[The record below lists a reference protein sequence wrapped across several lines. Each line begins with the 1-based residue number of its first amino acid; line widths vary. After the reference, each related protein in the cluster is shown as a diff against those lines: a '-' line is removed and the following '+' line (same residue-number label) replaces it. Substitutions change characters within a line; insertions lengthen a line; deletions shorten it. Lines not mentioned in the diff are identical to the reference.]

1 MKAIEIVPKVKVKN
15 NKILSLVYTP
25 GVSKSCLKIKENL
38 EKVFELTNRS
48 NSVAVL
54 SRDYELSKKRA
65 IFLKETRTTDA
76 YPLVIRE
83 CSDDDLQW

>member
-38 EKVFELTNRS
+38 EKVLN
-48 NSVAVL
+48 
-54 SRDYELSKKRA
+54 
-65 IFLKETRTTDA
+65 
-76 YPLVIRE
+76 
-83 CSDDDLQW
+83 

>member
-38 EKVFELTNRS
+38 DDMV
-48 NSVAVL
+48 
-54 SRDYELSKKRA
+54 KKHLRKMG
-65 IFLKETRTTDA
+65 IKF
-76 YPLVIRE
+76 
-83 CSDDDLQW
+83 